1 MKTNTKKF
9 NNGGLR
15 MKLWS
20 TIFVIF
26 LLASA
31 VQGVF
36 AVEESGKDK
45 GSSLFFEAP
54 VKQEFINYKNTF
66 QPRCFS

>member
-1 MKTNTKKF
+1 
-9 NNGGLR
+9 

-26 LLASA
+26 LLASTM
-31 VQGVF
+31 QGVF
-36 AVEESGKDK
+36 AVRESGKDK
-45 GSSLFFEAP
+45 NSSLLLEAP

-66 QPRCFS
+66 QSRCFS

>member
-1 MKTNTKKF
+1 
-9 NNGGLR
+9 

-20 TIFVIF
+20 TVFVLF
-26 LLASA
+26 LLASI

-36 AVEESGKDK
+36 AAQESGTDK
-45 GSSLFFEAP
+45 NSSLIFEDP

-66 QPRCFS
+66 QPRCVS